1 MNILVLFLL
10 RRLVLLIGALAV
22 ASLLIFLVLR
32 LLPGDVAQTIGGIQA
47 SPAQLAQIRR
57 ELGLDR
63 PLLAQYWTWISGVV
77 TGDLGYSPLDGA
89 SVSSQLASKLAVTGP
104 LALGAVLLAVL
115 GAVPLGVLAAVRRRG
130 RVGTAVSALSQ
141 LGIALPT
148 LWVGL
153 LLVTVFAVETR
164 LLPAEGFPVDG
175 WASPG
180 QALRSLV
187 LPCVTLALPEGAVLL
202 RFVRSAVLDVLD
214 QDWLRTA
221 RAKGRTRT
229 GALLHHGLRNAAP
242 PVVSVLGL
250 ELATLIVGAVIV
262 EQVFN
267 LPGVGAMLITDVGE
281 RDLAMV
287 QGEVLV
293 ITAAILVIGFAV
305 DVAHRLI
312 DPRLGG
318 RE

>member
-1 MNILVLFLL
+1 MFLL
-10 RRLVLLIGALAV
+10 RRLALLVGALAV

-32 LLPGDVAQTIGGIQA
+32 LLPGDVAQTIGGVQA
-47 SPAQLAQIRR
+47 TPSQLAQIRR

-63 PLLAQYWTWISGVV
+63 PLLAQYWSWISGVV
-77 TGDLGYSPLDGA
+77 TGNLGYSPLDGA
-89 SVSSQLASKLAVTGP
+89 SVSSQLGSKLAVTGP

-130 RVGTAVSALSQ
+130 RVGAAVSGLSQ

-153 LLVTVFAVETR
+153 LLVTVFAVEIR
-164 LLPAEGFPVDG
+164 LLPAEGFPVNG
-175 WASPG
+175 WSSPG

-187 LPCVTLALPEGAVLL
+187 LPCLTLALPEGAVLL

-221 RAKGRTRT
+221 RAKGHTRT
-229 GALLHHGLRNAAP
+229 SALLRHGLRNAAP

-267 LPGVGAMLITDVGE
+267 LPGVGAMLITDVGN

-312 DPRLGG
+312 DPRIGS
-318 RE
+318 RT